1 MARKPTPKGGKTG
14 DDPLRLEKKRLLEA
28 QQELIR
34 KQEEARR
41 LIEEAPRKLQEL
53 KKRQREPIVINL
65 KTSRT
70 GQKRFDTPHDKFSS
84 VGDAPRRPRPRK
96 AERNMAKLQFIV
108 LCAILLFIA
117 FMVWRAIPAAQ

>member
-1 MARKPTPKGGKTG
+1 MARKPTPRGGKGG

-41 LIEEAPRKLQEL
+41 LIEDAPRKLQAM

-65 KTSRT
+65 KTSRA
-70 GQKRFDTPHDKFSS
+70 GQKRFDTPHDKFRTM
-84 VGDAPRRPRPRK
+84 GDAPRRPRPRK
-96 AERNMAKLQFIV
+96 AERNMAKLQFVV

-117 FMVWRAIPAAQ
+117 FMVWRAIPVSQ